1 MEKITIFKK
10 KNLMSF
16 SVSFS
21 LYYDFKYEHDKE
33 INKNVQCISLYFVF
47 HALVNLVLHRFPKHV
62 FSLQTQKFEASFPD
76 LSRVLKKL
84 IV

>member
-1 MEKITIFKK
+1 
-10 KNLMSF
+10 MSF

-21 LYYDFKYEHDKE
+21 LYYDKE

-62 FSLQTQKFEASFPD
+62 FSLQTQKFEASFTD
-76 LSRVLKKL
+76 LSRV
-84 IV
+84 